1 MRSFKSKAFDIDP
14 FDSWGFVCSHGT
26 IRALYAGF
34 AAAIYI
40 IFHAV
45 CGMQPASAQDS
56 PETPPPD
63 PAFMPVEEIP
73 SVKLPAQSGSPIE
86 SGLGAPTSGG
96 AGKAAQREQRK
107 RKNRQACE
115 DRENVIHLI
124 VSDVRSDRG
133 TITADLHGD
142 RPEEFLKKGAKILRV
157 REPAEAGQVALCLP
171 APGSGTYAIGLYHD
185 ENGNRRL
192 DKNFLGIPVEPLGV
206 SNNSAFFFGPPSHAD
221 SAFLVGPEGTTLEIV
236 LKY

>member
-1 MRSFKSKAFDIDP
+1 
-14 FDSWGFVCSHGT
+14 
-26 IRALYAGF
+26 
-34 AAAIYI
+34 
-40 IFHAV
+40 
-45 CGMQPASAQDS
+45 MQPASAQDD

-63 PAFMPVEEIP
+63 ATFMPVEESP
-73 SVKLPAQSGSPIE
+73 SGNLIDSGP
-86 SGLGAPTSGG
+86 GAPTSGS

-115 DRENVIHLI
+115 DRENVIRLI

-157 REPAEAGQVALCLP
+157 REPAEAGRVALCLP
-171 APGSGTYAIGLYHD
+171 APGPGTYAIGLYHD
-185 ENGNRRL
+185 ENGNKRL

-206 SNNSAFFFGPPSHAD
+206 SNNPAFFFGPPSHAD